1 MPLDEQ
7 ALFNKK
13 PQTRSGQYQCPRCQR
28 IGSYNVQWVLHSKK
42 SKVPPGANRD
52 DHEKFDKLRDYLV
65 RLDDH
70 VTCKTCGKRFDIPSQ
85 HSMMF
90 TEQLSGLPNEEEL
103 EREIEEAAGESEPVP
118 ERKPTLPTRF
128 TRKSSGWK

>member
-1 MPLDEQ
+1 
-7 ALFNKK
+7 
-13 PQTRSGQYQCPRCQR
+13 
-28 IGSYNVQWVLHSKK
+28 VLHSKK
-42 SKVPPGANRD
+42 SKLPPGATRD
-52 DHEKFDKLRDYLV
+52 DRGKFDKLRDYLV

-70 VTCKTCGKRFDIPSQ
+70 VTCETCGKKFEIPSQ
-85 HSMMF
+85 HSMVF

-118 ERKPTLPTRF
+118 ERKPSLPSRF

>member
-42 SKVPPGANRD
+42 SKRPPGATRD
-52 DHEKFDKLRDYLV
+52 DRGKFDKLRDYLV

-70 VTCKTCGKRFDIPSQ
+70 VTCKTCGKKFEIPSQ
-85 HSMMF
+85 HSMVF

-118 ERKPTLPTRF
+118 ERKPSLPSRF

>member
-1 MPLDEQ
+1 MTLDEQ

-28 IGSYNVQWVLHSKK
+28 VGSYDVQWVLHSKK
-42 SKVPPGANRD
+42 TKLPTGATRD
-52 DHEKFDKLRDYLV
+52 DREKFDKLRDYLV
-65 RLDDH
+65 RLDDQ
-70 VTCKTCGKRFDIPSQ
+70 VTCKTCGKKFDIPSQ

-90 TEQLSGLPNEEEL
+90 AEQLAGLPNEEEF
-103 EREIEEAAGESEPVP
+103 EREIEEAAGESEPLP
-118 ERKPTLPTRF
+118 ERKPTLPARF

>member
-1 MPLDEQ
+1 
-7 ALFNKK
+7 
-13 PQTRSGQYQCPRCQR
+13 
-28 IGSYNVQWVLHSKK
+28 
-42 SKVPPGANRD
+42 
-52 DHEKFDKLRDYLV
+52 
-65 RLDDH
+65 
-70 VTCKTCGKRFDIPSQ
+70 
-85 HSMMF
+85 MMF